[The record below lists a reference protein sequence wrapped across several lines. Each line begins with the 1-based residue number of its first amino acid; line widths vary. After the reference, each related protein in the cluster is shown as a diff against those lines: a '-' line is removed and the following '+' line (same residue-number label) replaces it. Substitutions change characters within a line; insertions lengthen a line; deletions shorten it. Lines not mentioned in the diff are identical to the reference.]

1 MAGSSLCAINLE
13 LNLQEVSGGNTQSS
27 VEVNP
32 ISLADWQRWLEV
44 WLTSLDGDLP
54 KADTYELTLR
64 LTDDAEIQALNS
76 QYRQQNKPTDVL
88 AFAALEAEMPIFQPE
103 DPEPLYLGDIIISLE
118 TAARQ
123 AQQNNHSL
131 TIELAWLASHG
142 LLHLL
147 GWDHPDDARLEEM
160 LAQQANLLKQVGF
173 ATIF

>member
-1 MAGSSLCAINLE
+1 MSGSSLCAINIE
-13 LNLQEVSGGNTQSS
+13 LNLQEVSGDETQSS
-27 VEVNP
+27 VEVSP
-32 ISLADWQRWLEV
+32 ISLTEWQTWLDI
-44 WLTSLDGDLP
+44 WLVSLDENLP
-54 KADTYELTLR
+54 KADSYELTLR
-64 LTDDAEIQALNS
+64 LTDDSEIQALNS

-88 AFAALEAEMPIFQPE
+88 AFAALEVEMPTFVPE
-103 DPEPLYLGDIIISLE
+103 EPEPLYLGDILISLE

-173 ATIF
+173 FTIF

>member
-54 KADTYELTLR
+54 KSDIYELTLR
-64 LTDDAEIQALNS
+64 LTDDSEIQALNS

-103 DPEPLYLGDIIISLE
+103 EPEPLYLGDIIISVE